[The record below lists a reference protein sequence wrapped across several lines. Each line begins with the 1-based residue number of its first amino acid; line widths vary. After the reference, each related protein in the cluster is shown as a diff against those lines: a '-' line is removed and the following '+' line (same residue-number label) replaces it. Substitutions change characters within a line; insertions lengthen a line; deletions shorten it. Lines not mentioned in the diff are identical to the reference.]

1 MTTTI
6 LTAAGYIAQDRDG
19 YAIAGMGATEA
30 EARAHAMANLGP
42 WEDRDGNSVGADHP
56 EFGFGAKYAIFPA
69 TAALLA
75 KVAADGGAI
84 AWDVIDGIACAR
96 GEADAQ

>member
-1 MTTTI
+1 MEI
-6 LTAAGYIAQDRDG
+6 AGYIAQDRDG
-19 YAIAGMGATEA
+19 YAIAGIGDTA
-30 EARAHAMANLGP
+30 EAARADALSNVGP

-75 KVAADGGAI
+75 KVAAEGGAI
-84 AWDVIDGIACAR
+84 GWSVVDGIACTR
-96 GEADAQ
+96 DEAGA